1 MKKIG
6 VSVLKYEMC
15 PVWKGPFV
23 IHKVFSVIPITV
35 DRHLKTVIC
44 IYI

>member
-6 VSVLKYEMC
+6 VSVLKYETY

-23 IHKVFSVIPITV
+23 IHKVFLVIPITV
-35 DRHLKTVIC
+35 DDHLKNVIC